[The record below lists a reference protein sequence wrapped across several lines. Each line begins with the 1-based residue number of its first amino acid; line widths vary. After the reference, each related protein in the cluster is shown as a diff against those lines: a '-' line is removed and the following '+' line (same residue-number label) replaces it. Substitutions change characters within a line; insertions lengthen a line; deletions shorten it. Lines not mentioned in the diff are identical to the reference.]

1 MILALFVYK
10 CSYSFCQKSTLTFIS
25 LITHRYF
32 LVAIFGISSDFSY
45 RTLSK
50 YFEKRQ
56 AKGLISLDKANTGDI
71 SITIQ
76 KITDASWDVIT
87 DQSVSH
93 QSLQK
98 ERGRRK
104 NKTKQN
110 KRIKE

>member
-1 MILALFVYK
+1 M
-10 CSYSFCQKSTLTFIS
+10 
-25 LITHRYF
+25 
-32 LVAIFGISSDFSY
+32 
-45 RTLSK
+45 LSK

-98 ERGRRK
+98 ERRRK
-104 NKTKQN
+104 KKKPKQKNKGIA
-110 KRIKE
+110 KRIIK